1 MKLAVVFHSASGTT
15 RQLAQAV
22 AAGATEVAGVDVVMA
37 DIVGADIVAGRFRN
51 SALLQQ
57 LSSVDAI
64 VFGSPTYMGSVSAQ
78 FKAFADAT
86 GELWAEQAWANKLA
100 AGFTIGANL
109 SGDQLNTIQYLQ
121 VFAGQHGMLWAGLD
135 IPGGSYKSSDP
146 TKRNRLG
153 AQSGLIAHSANGIVH
168 KTDLSTAH
176 YLGQRVAQLVARSAN
191 LR

>member
-22 AAGATEVAGVDVVMA
+22 AAGAAEVAGVDVVTA
-37 DIVGADIVAGRFRN
+37 DIVGADIVQGRFCN

-135 IPGGSYKSSDP
+135 IPGAGSAKTSDP
-146 TKRNRLG
+146 TKWNRLG
-153 AQSGLIAHSANGIVH
+153 AQSGLIAHSADGSVH
-168 KTDLSTAH
+168 KTDLITAQ
-176 YLGQRVAQLVARSAN
+176 YLGQRVARLATS
-191 LR
+191 